1 MRSIPARGAVVL
13 VALSTVAAGPPL
25 PKADLVLKN
34 ANVHTLDIARPR
46 AQAVAIQGRD
56 IVAVGS
62 NEDVEARIGPKTR
75 VFDLD
80 GRTVVPGFADSHAHL
95 LGVGYQRLDVDLVG
109 AATFAEVVE
118 RVVRARE
125 GRKPGEWIRGGGWH
139 EAKWTSPPATT
150 VRGFPTHEALS
161 TVTPDHP
168 VVLSRAD
175 GHAVLLNAKAMAL
188 AGITKDTASPPG
200 GEVIKDGA
208 GHPTGVLV
216 DRAEELARVPERS
229 ASEDRRALD
238 LAMDECAEKGV
249 TSFTDAGAS
258 LEAIALYKDYAAQG
272 KLRTRLY
279 VMAGG
284 LAAMKALARP
294 ETGLGGGMLT
304 IRAVKLVA
312 DGAMGS
318 RGAAL
323 LEPYADD
330 PGNSGL
336 VVTTPEE
343 VLEASRYGLR
353 HGFQV
358 ATHAIGDRANRFVLD
373 AYAKAFAET
382 PLVKDPRFR
391 IEHAQIL
398 DEKDI
403 PRLGR
408 MGVIASM
415 QGIHCSSDRPWAP
428 TRIGMPRVV
437 EGLYVWRKL
446 LESGA
451 RIVNGTDAPVEDLS
465 PIASFYSSVAR
476 KDASGQPPGGFE
488 PDERMTRDE
497 ALRSYTSEAAWAA
510 FEGDVRGRVR
520 PGLRADLVALSQDIL
535 TVPEDEIPK
544 TRVALTVVN
553 GEIRHERL
561 R

>member
-1 MRSIPARGAVVL
+1 MRPLPALAL
-13 VALSTVAAGPPL
+13 VAFAALSGAGATPPAA
-25 PKADLVLKN
+25 KADLVLRN
-34 ANVHTLDIARPR
+34 GNVHTLDLARPR
-46 AQAVAIQGRD
+46 AQAVAIRGRD

-62 NEDVEARIGPKTR
+62 NEDVSPRIGSGTR
-75 VFDLD
+75 VVDLA

-95 LGVGYQRLDVDLVG
+95 LGVGYGRLDVDLVG
-109 AATFAEVVE
+109 AATFADVVE
-118 RVVRARE
+118 RVARARE
-125 GRKPGEWIRGGGWH
+125 GRKPGEWIRGRGWH
-139 EAKWTSPPATT
+139 EGKWTSPPAGA
-150 VRGFPTHEALS
+150 VRGFPTHHALS
-161 TVTPDHP
+161 AVTPENP
-168 VVLSRAD
+168 VVLTRAD

-188 AGITKDTASPPG
+188 AGISKQTASPPG
-200 GEVIKDGA
+200 GEVIKDAA
-208 GHPTGVLV
+208 GNPTGVLV
-216 DRAEELARVPERS
+216 DNAEDLARVPERTVD
-229 ASEDRRALD
+229 EDRRALD

-258 LEAIALYKDYAAQG
+258 LETIALYKEYAAQG
-272 KLRTRLY
+272 RLRTRLY
-279 VMAGG
+279 VMARG
-284 LAAMKALARP
+284 LSTMKALARP
-294 ETGLGGGMLT
+294 QTGLGGGLLT

-330 PGNSGL
+330 PGNTGL
-336 VVTTPEE
+336 VVTPPEE
-343 VLEASRYGLR
+343 VLEAARYGLA

-373 AYAKAFAET
+373 AYAKAFAEA

-403 PRLGR
+403 PRFGAL
-408 MGVIASM
+408 GVIASM

-428 TRIGMPRVV
+428 TRLGMDRVQ

-446 LESGA
+446 LTSGA

-476 KDASGQPPGGFE
+476 KDSSGRPPSGFE

-520 PGLRADLVALSQDIL
+520 AGLRADLVVLSEDIL
-535 TVPEDEIPK
+535 TVLEDEIPK
-544 TRVALTVVN
+544 TRVLLTVVD
-553 GEIRHERL
+553 GKVRHDKL
-561 R
+561 P

>member
-34 ANVHTLDIARPR
+34 ANVHTLDVARPR

-56 IVAVGS
+56 IVAVGA
-62 NEDVEARIGPKTR
+62 NEDVEARIGPGTR
-75 VFDLD
+75 VLDLQ
-80 GRTVVPGFADSHAHL
+80 GLTVVPGFAESHAHL

-109 AATFAEVVE
+109 AATFAEVVQ
-118 RVVRARE
+118 RVARARE
-125 GRKPGEWIRGGGWH
+125 GRPAGDWVRGRGWH
-139 EAKWTSPPATT
+139 EEKWTALPADA
-150 VRGFPTHEALS
+150 VRGFPTHHALS
-161 TVTPDHP
+161 ASTPDHP
-168 VVLSRAD
+168 VVLERAD
-175 GHAVLLNAKAMAL
+175 GHAVLLNAKAMTL
-188 AGITKDTASPPG
+188 AGITKDTESPPG
-200 GEVIKDGA
+200 GEVVKDGA
-208 GHPTGVLV
+208 GNPTGILV
-216 DRAEELARVPERS
+216 DRAEALARVPGRT
-229 ASEDRRALD
+229 AGEDRRALD

-258 LEAIALYKDYAAQG
+258 LEAIALYKEYAAQG

-279 VMAGG
+279 VMAAG
-284 LAAMKALARP
+284 LPAMKALGRP
-294 ETGLGGGMLT
+294 VTGLGGGLLT

-343 VLEASRYGLR
+343 VLEASRYALR
-353 HGFQV
+353 NGFQV

-373 AYAKAFAET
+373 AYQKAFAET
-382 PLVKDPRFR
+382 PLVKDARFR

-398 DEKDI
+398 DERDVA
-403 PRLGR
+403 RFGR

-428 TRIGMPRVV
+428 QRIGMDRVV

-446 LESGA
+446 LQGGA

-476 KDASGQPPGGFE
+476 KDAKGQPPGGFE

-535 TVPEDEIPK
+535 TVPEDEIPR
-544 TRVALTVVN
+544 TRIALTVVN